1 MIASTVRIVPLGIE
15 HDKELRSQFNSGC
28 PPLDRYFKEQVT
40 QDVRSKYAKCYVAIV
55 DRLIVG
61 FYTLSS
67 AQIQSLALPPE
78 TLKRL
83 PRYKDVP
90 VVRLGRLAVD
100 TRYGRQGIGALML
113 YDACRRADE
122 SAAGSF
128 ALIVD
133 AKDENAKGF
142 YVHHGFREIPDT
154 PDSLFLP
161 LATAEKALS
170 VSGGE

>member
-1 MIASTVRIVPLGIE
+1 
-15 HDKELRSQFNSGC
+15 
-28 PPLDRYFKEQVT
+28 
-40 QDVRSKYAKCYVAIV
+40 
-55 DRLIVG
+55 
-61 FYTLSS
+61 
-67 AQIQSLALPPE
+67 
-78 TLKRL
+78 
-83 PRYKDVP
+83 
-90 VVRLGRLAVD
+90 
-100 TRYGRQGIGALML
+100 ML

-133 AKDENAKGF
+133 AKNENAKGF
-142 YVHHGFREIPDT
+142 YIHLGFREIPDT